1 MPHVTYTINPL
12 CPWPGCGFSIKAID
26 FQVENLPAR
35 NQEFLAA
42 WYSVGIV
49 GRCPGCGQYVL
60 FTQTDKQQVLD
71 DPILAGKAVL
81 PDDWYQN
88 AYIEN

>member
-1 MPHVTYTINPL
+1 M
-12 CPWPGCGFSIKAID
+12 A
-26 FQVENLPAR
+26 
-35 NQEFLAA
+35 
-42 WYSVGIV
+42 VGIV

-60 FTQTDKQQVLD
+60 FTQTDKQQVGD
-71 DPILAGKAVL
+71 DPLASGLAVL